1 MAIFVSPFLVFACF
15 KMKKNSFLALGFFML
30 GLNFAEFHE
39 IGGSRISNF
48 LFQSFFG
55 GFQHVQG
62 FNFGFGCAK

>member
-39 IGGSRISNF
+39 IGG
-48 LFQSFFG
+48 
-55 GFQHVQG
+55 
-62 FNFGFGCAK
+62 